1 VCTSIRA
8 GSAEDVDSCVLLW
21 TRVIS
26 ARDGTEFVNEV
37 AERARE
43 AFARTIVRLA
53 IAGIGPDGFALTLVR
68 RPGVALLSRICV
80 HPLATSRGL
89 GAALLEDAVK
99 HSRDA
104 GFGRVELDVR
114 ETNERAIALYAR
126 AGFVAASDPWSY
138 DAGDRVVTWSLDL

>member
-1 VCTSIRA
+1 M
-8 GSAEDVDSCVLLW
+8 
-21 TRVIS
+21 IS
-26 ARDGTEFVNEV
+26 ARDGTDLVNEV

-53 IAGIGPDGFALTLVR
+53 IAGVGPDGFALTLVR

-126 AGFVAASDPWSY
+126 AGFVAASDPRSY
-138 DAGDRVVTWSLDL
+138 DAGDPVVTWSLNL